1 MNETGRADGGENGG
15 VDLATPCAAL
25 RAAAS
30 LAVRPGAVLRRGAGL
45 VAELGAVGLG
55 TSSVAPHDG
64 DGRFAG
70 RIDDPVRRRAVQAYL
85 ATTGTLSG
93 LLDDAAAGGGLGA
106 ADEARLRAVLDALA
120 DLAGP
125 AVAGGAPEAA
135 RSAEEP
141 ASSVPEQPAGPVPG
155 RDMAATPGAVVL
167 RTPMFELIQY
177 LPRTVEVHDVP
188 VLVVPPLAHRY
199 YVVDLA
205 PGQSLVEHLVGEG
218 LQVFALSWPD
228 PSPEA
233 AGGRDLDT
241 YAAAVLDA
249 VEACTRVTRCP
260 RVVLAGVRTGG
271 LLSAAVQCHLAAIG
285 RGDRVAAAVYL
296 GTVLDQ
302 RAALPGFRPE
312 PVPARNGHGVLDG
325 AAAVRSWS
333 WRRGGEQVRPFAV
346 DPAFAD
352 RLPPGTARRVLRHW
366 ATDLLHVP
374 AALQA
379 DLLALAADDPE
390 HPDATVLGTPVE
402 PHRLT
407 GDAYLVTPADDPA
420 QPWVAGL
427 RTAQLL
433 AGPCRLLCADGDQA
447 VALAAPDGF
456 VAGPVPDDGS
466 PAEWQASGDRFD
478 GSWWPDLAAWLSER
492 AGPLRE
498 APPEL
503 GGRRMHP
510 VHPAPGVYLGG

>member
-1 MNETGRADGGENGG
+1 MNGAGRSGYGQNGG
-15 VDLATPCAAL
+15 VDLGTPCAAL

-30 LAVRPGAVLRRGAGL
+30 LAARPGAVLRRGAGL
-45 VAELGAVGLG
+45 VAELGLVGLG
-55 TSSVAPHDG
+55 TSTVAPHDG
-64 DGRFAG
+64 DDRFAG
-70 RIDDPVRRRAVQAYL
+70 SVDDPLRRRAVQAYL

-93 LLDDAAAGGGLGA
+93 LLDDAADGGAGLSP
-106 ADEARLRAVLDALA
+106 ADESRLRAVLDALA

-125 AVAGGAPEAA
+125 AVAGTPPPVEPAQAPE
-135 RSAEEP
+135 RP
-141 ASSVPEQPAGPVPG
+141 TGPVPG
-155 RDMAATPGAVVL
+155 RDTAATAGAVVL
-167 RTPMFELIQY
+167 RTPVFELIQY

-199 YVVDLA
+199 HVVDLA
-205 PGQSLVEHLVGEG
+205 PGHSLVEHLVGEG
-218 LQVFALSWPD
+218 MQVFALSWSDPD
-228 PSPEA
+228 PDA
-233 AGGRDLDT
+233 ADGRDLDT

-260 RVVLAGVRTGG
+260 RVALAGVRTGG
-271 LLSAAVQCHLAAIG
+271 LLSAAVQCHLNAIG

-302 RAALPGFRPE
+302 RSALPGFRPD
-312 PVPARNGHGVLDG
+312 PVPAGGTVG
-325 AAAVRSWS
+325 SWS

-346 DPAFAD
+346 DPAAAD
-352 RLPPGTARRVLRHW
+352 HLPPGPARRALRHW
-366 ATDLLHVP
+366 ASDLLHVP

-379 DLLALAADDPE
+379 DLVALAADAGWTGSDP

-402 PHRLT
+402 PHRLSCDT
-407 GDAYLVTPADDPA
+407 YLVTPAGDPA
-420 QPWVAGL
+420 QPWTAGL

-433 AGPCRLLCADGDQA
+433 GGKCRLLSVDGDQA
-447 VALAAPDGF
+447 AALAAPDGF
-456 VAGPVPDDGS
+456 VAGPVPDGVT
-466 PAEWQASGDRFD
+466 PAEWQAGADRFE
-478 GSWWPDLAAWLSER
+478 GSWWPDLAAWLSAR
-492 AGPLRE
+492 AGTLRE